1 VWQTGQKVNQNLTK
15 QADIQQ
21 KVMNIQTLSS
31 CHSAPKVGFLPIKL
45 SKTDSPKIT
54 SWDNFIYSLNAG
66 QIWQNTDYRI
76 GPYILNA
83 TPKQWPA
90 YETTARYWLQIDFDA
105 SETNGLSVEAAKTD
119 VVFFCTYLERHN
131 LAYGRDFQ
139 VYFSGKKGFKV
150 IFNWLTPEAPGW
162 HHHFFLWA
170 TGLRGQYPTLDA
182 SIYAH
187 KQPLRGPFAKHPDGN
202 RWQIPLTL
210 TELLFSTPEE
220 LAFKASVPP
229 TITDIR
235 PYLPSL
241 AEAPENFTTWVNEIR
256 IDGELAELERVA
268 PKALRNYS
276 YNLTQAITDI
286 GWDVSKEKESCFVL
300 KTCPCCGRAG
310 TAYITKGG
318 YLKCFRA
325 SCQANSGI
333 SFRDWAKQYGLT
345 PNDYCNPLV
354 TDILPII
361 GPQNPQVGIE
371 AARSLLDNDVHVYI
385 KGFEPMAFRWKGRL
399 YRISPG
405 VGKTEVF
412 IRAINQLI
420 QAGHRIIFS
429 GATHAQVREL
439 ESRLL
444 ALGTI
449 DPGKII
455 RIEGRNGE
463 DTATRSKNCFNFGA
477 CLEAQRR
484 GYSAGKTVCSHCP
497 HTRAQKCPYM
507 AQFDRL
513 YQTQG
518 GYLVLTT
525 HDMALRLHNDKTNKI
540 PADLIILDENPFN
553 ALKGTREF
561 KPTTLAVGWQ
571 NLLPALNT
579 FVGFMNHALTKSVER
594 GVRQKQGHVM
604 RNQELARWLSL
615 IAEKGGFNLISI
627 LEKAVDEAN
636 ELDRITFG
644 YEPGSL
650 YEKVIQLP
658 DRRLYELAVILL
670 EEVTA
675 WKGGKEYNHRVVMSA
690 CQKETGWESEFIIRT
705 VEPYR
710 HDTPLIFLDAYGDP
724 GIYGQF
730 FPAHDLTT
738 VDIAAKLSDQVSLK
752 QVQTST
758 SKSGLRDLDA
768 KTEKYLLPELANLRG
783 QKTLIYLHL
792 GNKQAVKEA
801 IRVAL
806 DLKPSYLHADTLR
819 GDDGTV
825 ISLKHF
831 RQDRGDDS
839 YKDYDNV
846 VTFGTPFP
854 DRGPVL
860 DELSAL
866 CHANK
871 DPKRISDDPAGAGS
885 RRYEFADPRLDGY
898 IKAIR
903 EYEIL
908 QAIYRLRPCSADSP
922 KKVII
927 LSTLDMTPYLPG
939 LAVVNPRKKD
949 HSDLV
954 AFMTDC
960 LSELGFWTDSLIAT
974 GIDLLTKPNY
984 KNIIGNLNDN
994 KSLDG
999 IPIRYTL
1006 LIGKHANV
1014 LTSLPKSVVGSLWYR
1029 ELRDEVV
1036 AGVPLL
1042 STKELL
1048 TIGDGSLFRFKV
1060 WGDLAGFNAVFMG
1073 LTVLKRL
1080 ATEEQPEP
1088 VVTVESLRAR
1098 NRGRRS
1104 RWVGPRREERA
1115 RPGVVLGG
1123 ERLPLRGMVLRE

>member
-1 VWQTGQKVNQNLTK
+1 MNSEMTK
-15 QADIQQ
+15 RAEPRQELPNFDQI
-21 KVMNIQTLSS
+21 SS
-31 CHSAPKVGFLPIKL
+31 CHTASKMGYLPVKL

-54 SWDNFIYSLNAG
+54 SWDSFINRINAD
-66 QIWQNTDYRI
+66 QIWQDTDYRI
-76 GPYILNA
+76 GPYVLNNA
-83 TPKQWPA
+83 PKQWPA
-90 YETTARYWLQIDFDA
+90 YETNARYWLQIDFDA
-105 SETNGLSVEAAKTD
+105 NIDKGTSVD
-119 VVFFCTYLERHN
+119 VAQMNVIFFCSYLEKQH

-150 IFNWLTPEAPGW
+150 IFNWLTPEATNW
-162 HHHFFLWA
+162 HHHFLLWA
-170 TGLRGQYPTLDA
+170 TGLQGQYPTLDA
-182 SIYAH
+182 SIYTH

-210 TELLFSTPEE
+210 TEVLFSTPEE

-235 PYLPSL
+235 PYLPSFD
-241 AEAPENFTTWVNEIR
+241 EPPQGFTSWVNEIR

-268 PKALRNYS
+268 PKVLRNYS
-276 YNLTQAITDI
+276 YNLSQAVTDI
-286 GWDVSKEKESCFVL
+286 GWDVTKEKESCFVL
-300 KTCPCCGRAG
+300 RSCPCCGRTG
-310 TAYITKGG
+310 TAYVTKGG

-325 SCQANSGI
+325 SCQANAGI
-333 SFRDWAKQYGLT
+333 SFRVWAKQYGL
-345 PNDYCNPLV
+345 NLKDYCSNLTP
-354 TDILPII
+354 DSQPRARPEII
-361 GPQNPQVGIE
+361 EVGIE
-371 AARSLLDNDVHVYI
+371 EARVILAQDVHI
-385 KGFEPMAFRWKGRL
+385 FIDSFEPMAFRWKGRL
-399 YRISPG
+399 YRITPG
-405 VGKTEVF
+405 VGKTDIF
-412 IRAINQLI
+412 LRLLDQLVM
-420 QAGHRIIFS
+420 AGHRIIFC

-439 ESRLL
+439 ETRLL
-444 ALGTI
+444 ALQTI
-449 DPGKII
+449 DPDKII

-463 DTATRSKNCFNFGA
+463 ETSTRSKNCFNFGA
-477 CLEAQRR
+477 CLESQRR

-497 HTRAQKCPYM
+497 HTRGQKCPYM

-513 YQTQG
+513 YQTKG

-571 NLLPALNT
+571 NILPALNT

-594 GVRQKQGHVM
+594 GIRQKQGHVM

-627 LEKAVDEAN
+627 LQEAADEAA

-650 YEKVIQLP
+650 YEKVVHLP

-690 CQKETGWESEFIIRT
+690 SQKETGWESEFIIRT

-724 GIYGQF
+724 SIYNQF
-730 FPAHDLTT
+730 FPIHDLTT
-738 VDIAAKLSDQVSLK
+738 VDIAAKLSDQISLK
-752 QVQTST
+752 QVQIST
-758 SKSGLRDLDA
+758 SKSGLRDLNA
-768 KTEKYLLPELANLRG
+768 KTENYLLPELATLRG

-792 GNKQAVKEA
+792 GNKQAIKDAV
-801 IRVAL
+801 RVAL
-806 DLKPSYLHADTLR
+806 DLKPSYIQADTLQ
-819 GDDGTV
+819 GDDGTM

-866 CHANK
+866 CHANRDTIK
-871 DPKRISDDPAGAGS
+871 LSDDPAGAGS

-908 QAIYRLRPCSADSP
+908 QAIYRLRPCSADSA
-922 KKVII
+922 KQVII

-939 LAVVNPRKKD
+939 LRVVNPRKKD

-984 KNIIGNLNDN
+984 RNITGNLNDN

-1014 LTSLPKSVVGSLWYR
+1014 LTSLPKSVVSALWYR

-1060 WGDLAGFNAVFMG
+1060 WGDLACFDAVFMG

-1080 ATEEQPEP
+1080 AEDAKPEP

-1098 NRGRRS
+1098 KRGRRS
-1104 RWVGPRREERA
+1104 RWVGPRLNADVCSIAILAES
-1115 RPGVVLGG
+1115 RPELKRVIMQ
-1123 ERLPLRGMVLRE
+1123 E